1 MHSKRKGNIGQ
12 FAVGLELTKLG
23 YSVFTE
29 EGDISKIDILA
40 EKDGKILRI
49 QAKAITP
56 TDNCIHLHLKKTGP
70 NYSFAYKPE
79 MFDYF
84 GIYDLEDGK
93 VYLVGS
99 DILVKNKN
107 RLNLRKTKAKNNQ
120 TANVRM
126 ACDFEINKVLGS

>member
-56 TDNCIHLHLKKTGP
+56 TDNCIRLHLKKAGP
-70 NYSFAYKPE
+70 NYCFSYKPE

-93 VYLVGS
+93 VYLVSS
-99 DILVKNKN
+99 DILLKNKN

-120 TANVRM
+120 TTHVRM
-126 ACDFEINKVLGS
+126 ACDFEINRVLGS